1 MSVWWG
7 GLSVWKTAP
16 SQAVHNGKIMGSG
29 LAYLYYTKMPAP
41 LEGEKHI
48 WTPRWGEVKGVKGK
62 LVGLFI

>member
-1 MSVWWG
+1 
-7 GLSVWKTAP
+7 
-16 SQAVHNGKIMGSG
+16 MGSG